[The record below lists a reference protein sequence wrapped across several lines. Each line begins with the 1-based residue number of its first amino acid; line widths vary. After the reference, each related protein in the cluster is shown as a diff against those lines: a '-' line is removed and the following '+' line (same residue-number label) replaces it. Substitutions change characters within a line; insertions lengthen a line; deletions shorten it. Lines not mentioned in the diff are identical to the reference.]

1 MIALPQLGL
10 GTYKLTGDAGRDAVA
25 DALRIGYRHLDTAT
39 LYGNEVEV
47 GQGLRA
53 SGVPRRDVFLTT
65 KVWHTDLAPDALRA
79 SAEASLQRLGVDDV
93 DLLLVHWPSP
103 DLDLDATMAALVRAK
118 DDGLAQHIGVSN
130 FPPRLFER
138 ACALAPVSCVQ
149 VEYHVYLNQDDL
161 LARARKHDA
170 WLTAYRPV
178 NKGAV
183 DDEPVLRAIAANHK
197 ATPAQIAL
205 AWLLGQGG
213 VAAIPKAASPE
224 NRRANFATQNIRLT
238 PDEAA
243 AIHAL
248 TFQNRR
254 SVSLDW
260 VDWENG

>member
-1 MIALPQLGL
+1 MIDLPKLGL

-25 DALRIGYRHLDTAT
+25 DALRVGFRHLDTAV

-53 SGVPRRDVFLTT
+53 SGVPRREVFLTT
-65 KVWHTDLAPDALRA
+65 KVWHTDLAPAAFRA
-79 SAEASLQRLGVDDV
+79 SAEASLKRLDVDDV

-103 DLDLDATMAALVRAK
+103 DLDLDATMEALVRAK
-118 DDGLAQHIGVSN
+118 DDGLARHVGVSN
-130 FPPRLFER
+130 FPPSLFER
-138 ACALAPVSCVQ
+138 ACALAPVVCNQ
-149 VEYHVYLNQDDL
+149 VEYHVFLNQDDL
-161 LARARKHDA
+161 LARARAHDA

-183 DDEPVLRAIAANHK
+183 DDEPVLREIAANHG

-205 AWLLGQGG
+205 AWLLGQDG

-224 NRRANFATQNIRLT
+224 NRRANFAAQQIHLS
-238 PDEAA
+238 PDEAK

-248 TFQNRR
+248 SFQNRR

-260 VDWENG
+260 MDWERG

>member
-1 MIALPQLGL
+1 MIALPKLGL

-25 DALRIGYRHLDTAT
+25 DALRLGYRHVDTAAM
-39 LYGNEVEV
+39 YGNEEAV

-65 KVWHTDLAPDALRA
+65 KVWHTDLAPADLRA
-79 SAEASLQRLGVDDV
+79 SAEASLKRLDVDDV

-103 DLDLDATMAALVRAK
+103 DLDLDATMEALVRTQT
-118 DDGLAQHIGVSN
+118 DGLARHIGVSN

-138 ACALAPVSCVQ
+138 ACDLAPVACVQ
-149 VEYHVYLNQDDL
+149 VEYHVFLNQDEML
-161 LARARKHDA
+161 GRTRAHDA
-170 WLTAYRPV
+170 WLTAYRPI

-183 DDEPVLRAIAANHK
+183 DDEPVLREIAANHD

-205 AWLLGQGG
+205 AWLLGQDG

-224 NRRANFATQNIRLT
+224 NRRANFAAQDIRLV

-243 AIHAL
+243 ALHAL
-248 TFQNRR
+248 SLRR
-254 SVSLDW
+254 ERKVDLGW
-260 VDWENG
+260 IDWENG